1 MVDTTDI
8 EKKSLEAHVELCA
21 ERYRFLE
28 NKLETVE
35 ATVSN
40 VNDMVVDIRDM
51 MNKIVDKRNDQIIK
65 WGTAIIGSLVASIVY
80 LVMQRS
86 SKTFGNTIRRRI

>member
-35 ATVSN
+35 VTIGN
-40 VNDMVVDIRDM
+40 VNAMVVDIRGM
-51 MNKIVDKRNDQIIK
+51 MDEVVNKRNDQLIK
-65 WGTAIIGSLVASIVY
+65 WGTAIIGILVGAVGY
-80 LVMQRS
+80 LLIHYVI
-86 SKTFGNTIRRRI
+86 K

>member
-35 ATVSN
+35 STVSAMN
-40 VNDMVVDIRDM
+40 VMVADIRSM
-51 MNKIVDKRNDQIIK
+51 MDKVVDKRNDQIIK
-65 WGTAIIGSLVASIVY
+65 WGTAIIGVLVASVGY
-80 LVMQRS
+80 LVMNYVV
-86 SKTFGNTIRRRI
+86 K

>member
-51 MNKIVDKRNDQIIK
+51 MDKIVDKRNDQIIK
-65 WGTAIIGSLVASIVY
+65 WGTAIIGSLVAAVVY
-80 LVMQRS
+80 LVIQYVI
-86 SKTFGNTIRRRI
+86 K

>member
-80 LVMQRS
+80 LVMQYVI
-86 SKTFGNTIRRRI
+86 K

>member
-35 ATVSN
+35 STVSAMN
-40 VNDMVVDIRDM
+40 VMVADIRSM
-51 MNKIVDKRNDQIIK
+51 MDEVVDKRNDQIIK
-65 WGTAIIGSLVASIVY
+65 WGTAIIGVLVASVGY
-80 LVMQRS
+80 LLMHYVI
-86 SKTFGNTIRRRI
+86 K

>member
-51 MNKIVDKRNDQIIK
+51 MAEIVNKRNDQIIK
-65 WGTAIIGSLVASIVY
+65 WGTAIIGSLLASIVY
-80 LVMQRS
+80 LVMQYVI
-86 SKTFGNTIRRRI
+86 K